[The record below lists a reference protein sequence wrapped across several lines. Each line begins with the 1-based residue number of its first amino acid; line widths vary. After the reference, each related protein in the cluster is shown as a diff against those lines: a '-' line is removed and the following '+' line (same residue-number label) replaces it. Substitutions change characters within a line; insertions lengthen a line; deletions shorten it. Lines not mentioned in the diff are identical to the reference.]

1 MNLLH
6 LQVRIEIGKLL
17 HFLRHQGI
25 SGMIGL
31 LPVFKHPKKCEVRLR
46 QRLVAVFS
54 TTRQM
59 CCLKRLA
66 VNICEAVFPLLEQ
79 VPMVD
84 GSHGGYSNTTLK
96 NFIGKLMQ
104 HIMIFGV
111 HESMSP

>member
-46 QRLVAVFS
+46 QRLVAVFFHDPPDV
-54 TTRQM
+54 
-59 CCLKRLA
+59 LL
-66 VNICEAVFPLLEQ
+66 EAV
-79 VPMVD
+79 
-84 GSHGGYSNTTLK
+84 GSEHL
-96 NFIGKLMQ
+96 
-104 HIMIFGV
+104 
-111 HESMSP
+111 